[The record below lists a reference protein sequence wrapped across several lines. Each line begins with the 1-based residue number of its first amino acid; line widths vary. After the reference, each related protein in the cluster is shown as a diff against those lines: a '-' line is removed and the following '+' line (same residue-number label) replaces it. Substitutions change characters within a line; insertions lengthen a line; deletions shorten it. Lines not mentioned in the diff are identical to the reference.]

1 MPIGDLG
8 PELAVL
14 LTAVA
19 TLLAAMALPQRLH
32 AVCAAL
38 AAVGLAVA
46 AVLALGQAGASRYT
60 FSGTF
65 ALDGATMASRLLI
78 LGLTALVLPLAPGW
92 LATDRRHGEFYAM
105 LLFSTL
111 GAMAMAGA
119 ADLMQLVIGVLL
131 SSVTGYVLAA
141 YHRDWHISLEAGM
154 KYFLLGALANA
165 LLVFGVVLILGMAG
179 TTDYGELAGTLPDE
193 ALTLTGLA
201 LVVIGLLFKL
211 GAVPGHAWVPDVAEG
226 APVPAAAFLTVVPKI
241 AAAVALAR
249 VVTLVP
255 VDGAPLRALVAV
267 AAALTMTLGNLG
279 ALWQDD
285 VRRLLGWS
293 SVSQSGYALM
303 AVAVLGTVPT
313 AAPAL
318 LAFLGVY
325 GLGNVAAFAVVAYL
339 RGRTDRADYTG
350 LLGASPVAFAV
361 LALAFLSFVGIPP
374 LGGFLGKFALFR
386 ATIEGGLGWLALV
399 AAANSVLSLFY
410 YLRVIGPAMRADRA
424 GEVATL
430 GRMPLVAAVGAAILV
445 VLAAPLVWQPL
456 WAALPVAVL
465 P

>member
-1 MPIGDLG
+1 
-8 PELAVL
+8 
-14 LTAVA
+14 
-19 TLLAAMALPQRLH
+19 
-32 AVCAAL
+32 
-38 AAVGLAVA
+38 
-46 AVLALGQAGASRYT
+46 
-60 FSGTF
+60 
-65 ALDGATMASRLLI
+65 
-78 LGLTALVLPLAPGW
+78 
-92 LATDRRHGEFYAM
+92 
-105 LLFSTL
+105 
-111 GAMAMAGA
+111 
-119 ADLMQLVIGVLL
+119 
-131 SSVTGYVLAA
+131 
-141 YHRDWHISLEAGM
+141 M

-179 TTDYGELAGTLPDE
+179 TTDYGELAGTLPDD

-445 VLAAPLVWQPL
+445 VLAAPLIWQPL
-456 WAALPVAVL
+456 WAALPLAVL